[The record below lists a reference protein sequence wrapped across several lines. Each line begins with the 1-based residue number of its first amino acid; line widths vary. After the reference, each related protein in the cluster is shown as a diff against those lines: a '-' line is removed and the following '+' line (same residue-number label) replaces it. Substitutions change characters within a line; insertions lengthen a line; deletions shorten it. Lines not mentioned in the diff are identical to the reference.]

1 MLHPRML
8 VPALAILLA
17 ARALPLL
24 AQEDRG
30 VPQSDV
36 SSVSALASESAAP
49 PLRSEGGISY
59 RSGGVGKDERDALLL
74 VTRDYSLKLVFA
86 GRRQTEF
93 IAEVSVDVFD
103 QNGRKVIAA
112 TDTGPLFLADMPAGT
127 YRIVASFR
135 GDTQEKNITLRP
147 GKQTQLAFYW

>member
-8 VPALAILLA
+8 VPALALLLA
-17 ARALPLL
+17 ARALPSL
-24 AQEDRG
+24 AQADRG

-36 SSVSALASESAAP
+36 SSISALANESAAP

-59 RSGGVGKDERDALLL
+59 RTGGVGKDERDALLL
-74 VTRDYSLKLVFA
+74 VTKGYALKLVFA

-93 IAEVSVDVFD
+93 IAEVNVDVLD
-103 QNGRKVIAA
+103 QSGRKIISAA
-112 TDTGPLFLADMPAGT
+112 DTGPLFLADLPAGT

-135 GDTQEKNITLRP
+135 GDTQEKNITLGP